1 MDYSNVDVGGTIG
14 FLTAPPPDVD
24 VGAGPGVGIT
34 LDYPSA
40 IRPTVDHMLLFN
52 TSTVGDLAKHDKNNV
67 TALAELDWKPN
78 DDLLLY
84 AKYSRG
90 VKSAGFN
97 GTFL

>member
-1 MDYSNVDVGGTIG
+1 MIIR
-14 FLTAPPPDVD
+14 APS
-24 VGAGPGVGIT
+24 GRQSIT
-34 LDYPSA
+34 C
-40 IRPTVDHMLLFN
+40 MLFN

-97 GTFL
+97 GTFLDVTDIIWTDSS